1 MSVLQISAATFAEN
15 GKRGEMVPDS
25 NGYYGVVLGGLNTYN
40 TRNEYYSGKECL
52 DLFNASSILMRR
64 VKKKALYAENGH
76 PKMTPG
82 MTYAQFYER
91 VMTIAEDNICSHIG
105 AISLDLEFG
114 KKNPGVAQNNTIAI
128 MGKIAPAGPKA
139 DVVERAIKNKLQNLA
154 YSIRSI
160 TDNDKL
166 PNGQVE
172 KHLRNIITFDYVGEG
187 GIPFADKQFAP
198 SLESH
203 RDTFIDMPVDRELMK
218 EVLNDIMPFMGME
231 DSDYLIRESVLETVS
246 KTKEIQK
253 KARKIFLFD

>member
-1 MSVLQISAATFAEN
+1 MSILKISAATFAEN

-25 NGYYGVVLGGLNTYN
+25 DGYYDVVLGGLNTYN
-40 TRNEYYSGKECL
+40 TRNEYYSGRECL

-76 PKMTPG
+76 PKMQPG

-91 VMTIAEDNICSHIG
+91 VMSIYEDNICSHIG
-105 AISLDLEFG
+105 DIDLDLEFG
-114 KKNPGVAQNNTIAI
+114 KKNPGAAQSNTIAI
-128 MGKIAPAGPKA
+128 LGKIAPAGPKA
-139 DVVERAIKNKLQNLA
+139 DVVERAIKNKKQNLA

-160 TDNDKL
+160 TDNDRL

-187 GIPFADKQFAP
+187 GIPFADKGYAP

-203 RDTFIDMPVDRELMK
+203 IDLPVDRELMK
-218 EVLNDIMPFMGME
+218 EVINDILPHFGME
-231 DSDYLIRESVLETVS
+231 DSEYLIRESVLETVS
-246 KTKEIQK
+246 KTKKIQK
-253 KARKIFLFD
+253 KDRKIFLFK